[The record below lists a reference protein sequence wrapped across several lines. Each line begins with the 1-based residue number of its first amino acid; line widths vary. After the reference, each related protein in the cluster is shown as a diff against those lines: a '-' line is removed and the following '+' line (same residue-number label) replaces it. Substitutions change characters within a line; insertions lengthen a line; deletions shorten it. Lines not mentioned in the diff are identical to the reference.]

1 MIHVIPSVATE
12 WYQLGVLLLDANREN
27 ELNIIE
33 TDTKNDAKTCC
44 RKMFSKWLNID
55 EQASWDK
62 LIRALRYIQLNNVAS
77 DIEQMLL
84 HVQGKY
90 VTSSYIS

>member
-1 MIHVIPSVATE
+1 MF
-12 WYQLGVLLLDANREN
+12 NR
-27 ELNIIE
+27 
-33 TDTKNDAKTCC
+33 
-44 RKMFSKWLNID
+44 WLNTD

-84 HVQGKY
+84 HAQGEC
-90 VTSSYIS
+90 VTSISLDNSVVVEIMTTARFLNQAQTGVKPAHLVS

>member
-1 MIHVIPSVATE
+1 MF
-12 WYQLGVLLLDANREN
+12 NR
-27 ELNIIE
+27 
-33 TDTKNDAKTCC
+33 
-44 RKMFSKWLNID
+44 WLNTD

-84 HVQGKY
+84 HAQSEC
-90 VTSSYIS
+90 VTSISLDNSVVVEIMTTARFLNQAQTGVKPAHLVS